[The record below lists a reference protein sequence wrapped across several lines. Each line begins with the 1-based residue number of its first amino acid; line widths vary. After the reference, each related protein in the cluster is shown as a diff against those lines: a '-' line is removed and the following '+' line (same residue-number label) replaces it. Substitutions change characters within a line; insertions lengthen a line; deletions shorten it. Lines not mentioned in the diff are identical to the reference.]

1 MLQSPHPSRSKRRL
15 RLLATLISSVAL
27 LAGCANM
34 NSSSQPA
41 TGASTTTGVPSL
53 IEPGKSWEQLLEV
66 ADTTATKGELGTA
79 AVLYREAHFQRPD
92 AEVPLR
98 RLGPILLKMGHPLEA
113 SEAYKSLLA
122 LNEKDVEARL
132 GLARSLINLNR
143 PYAASLQF
151 QRLIEAQPDNV
162 ESLIGL
168 GVAYDLMG
176 DHEQAQETFRLG
188 LAFAPRNTS
197 LLNNL
202 GHSLTRAGRFDD
214 AIEVLQFAVDQ
225 PGTSARHRHNLALAY
240 GLAGK
245 LREAAE
251 MMSHDLDRPS
261 VQQNMAYFRS
271 QQFPRQLS
279 SLARPPV
286 EPVAP
291 PSPPAPAAAEEHTPK
306 PSALSGRDLAK
317 KTMPKPS
324 PDMSDGARAT
334 APQHGQ
340 ALQTQ
345 KPKPAAKAK
354 ETPEPGDTRPKA
366 AQVAATKPGLATT
379 PHATARALA
388 SGAKTTAAIAPP
400 LPAGTESQKD
410 GKSGTPDNDSRS
422 RPKKVSD
429 KSADD
434 PPARPA
440 QTAALSVAQKG
451 SDGASNR
458 TDSPDDSS
466 LVLLAGLTYHTS
478 PLPSL
483 AASKRSDRRAE
494 QAPVSLFKVSTEN
507 SAK

>member
-1 MLQSPHPSRSKRRL
+1 MLQRPHPSRSKRRR
-15 RLLATLISSVAL
+15 RLLATLMSSVVL

-34 NSSSQPA
+34 DTPSHPT
-41 TGASTTTGVPSL
+41 TGASTTTGVPSSV
-53 IEPGKSWEQLLEV
+53 EPGKSWEQLLEV

-79 AVLYREAHFQRPD
+79 ALLYREAHFQRPD
-92 AEVPLR
+92 AEAPLR

-132 GLARSLINLNR
+132 GLARSLISLNR

-151 QRLIEAQPDNV
+151 QRLIEEQPDNV
-162 ESLIGL
+162 EGLIGL

-176 DHEQAQETFRLG
+176 DHEQAQETFRSG

-214 AIEVLQFAVDQ
+214 AIEVLQFAVDL

-261 VQQNMAYFRS
+261 MQQNMAYFRS
-271 QQFPRQLS
+271 QQVPRQLS

-291 PSPPAPAAAEEHTPK
+291 PPAPATAEAEKQTPK
-306 PSALSGRDLAK
+306 PSAPSGKALAK
-317 KTMPKPS
+317 KAKPEPS
-324 PDMSDGARAT
+324 ATTRNEARAP
-334 APQHGQ
+334 APQQGRDQ
-340 ALQTQ
+340 PTRE
-345 KPKPAAKAK
+345 PKPATTAKQ
-354 ETPEPGDTRPKA
+354 TSEPSDTGQNA
-366 AQVAATKPGLATT
+366 AQAATAKPGLATT

-388 SGAKTTAAIAPP
+388 NGAKTMAAIAPP
-400 LPAGTESQKD
+400 LPAGSESQKD
-410 GKSGTPDNDSRS
+410 DKSETPDKDSRPS
-422 RPKKVSD
+422 PKKASD
-429 KSADD
+429 KLADN
-434 PPARPA
+434 ARA
-440 QTAALSVAQKG
+440 MLAETAAPTVARKN
-451 SDGASNR
+451 SDGSANR
-458 TDSPDDSS
+458 TDTPSDSGPI
-466 LVLLAGLTYHTS
+466 LLAELTYHAS
-478 PLPSL
+478 PLPNL
-483 AASKRSDRRAE
+483 PASERSDPRAE
-494 QAPVSLFKVSTEN
+494 QPPVSLFEAGTES
-507 SAK
+507 SAH